1 MLVPLLIA
9 VHVLAVVIWIGGVA
23 FVTMVVFPMIMRM
36 ESSIEKV
43 LFFQGV
49 EHRFANIA
57 KLCVFIVGLTGIGLL
72 QITGEWNVLFK
83 VTGIGPTLMLIVWI
97 FYVLILLFEGKLF
110 KIIFRGDAQQD
121 TARVFFRLSVFH
133 WFVLGMSL
141 LAIGIGV
148 LAGHGG
154 IKFMSIY

>member
-43 LFFQGV
+43 LFFQGI

-57 KLCVFIVGLTGIGLL
+57 KLCVFTVGLTGIGLL

-110 KIIFRGDAQQD
+110 KIIFRRDAQQN
-121 TARVFFRLSVFH
+121 TSRVFFTLSVFH

-141 LAIGIGV
+141 LAVGIGV
-148 LAGHGG
+148 LASHGG
-154 IKFMSIY
+154 IKL